1 MPPKLSPSAAASS
14 AQRAP
19 MSHKIIVGTIAILLG
34 GYVTY
39 KAGSDFQFVKYTPHS
54 PEEIERRKR
63 ENQTGISMKMSEEL
77 TLDLKPEAKQRIQ
90 KLLDEKNKSLD
101 ENQNNK
107 D

>member
-14 AQRAP
+14 AQGAP
-19 MSHKIIVGTIAILLG
+19 I
-34 GYVTY
+34 
-39 KAGSDFQFVKYTPHS
+39 DFQFVKYTPHS

>member
-1 MPPKLSPSAAASS
+1 
-14 AQRAP
+14 
-19 MSHKIIVGTIAILLG
+19 
-34 GYVTY
+34 
-39 KAGSDFQFVKYTPHS
+39 
-54 PEEIERRKR
+54 
-63 ENQTGISMKMSEEL
+63 MKMSEEL

>member
-14 AQRAP
+14 AQGAP
-19 MSHKIIVGTIAILLG
+19 MSHKIIVGTIAI
-34 GYVTY
+34 VTY
-39 KAGSDFQFVKYTPHS
+39 KTGSDFQFVKYTPHS